1 MRFMPLTEY
10 ERLMGIQIPDCSID
24 LESRSACELKKSGVY
39 PYASHA
45 TTDLLCFAWAIGD
58 EAPQIWHPGLSFPER
73 VAAHIAAGGL
83 LRAWNAQFER
93 VMWRE
98 LGPRYGFPVVALE
111 QWICTAAEAAAMALP
126 RGLDACAAA
135 IGLEE
140 TKDVAGYR
148 LMLQMCKPRSMKGD
162 MPVWWDDDARKE
174 KLYAYCQQDVR
185 LEHRIAKAV
194 RRLPARERELYLLD
208 QRINDRGVA
217 VDLSLVDGM
226 QRIARTGM
234 ERAGRALSELT
245 GGAVSEA
252 TQLGRLKTWLAQE
265 GASVGSLAKKPLKD
279 LLDGELPDL
288 VRDALEARADAAKSS
303 NAKLDAM
310 LNCVSDDGRMRG
322 LLLYHGAATGRWTGR
337 LAQPHNYP
345 RPTLETEPWL
355 DELRRGDY
363 EVLDVVANPLE
374 MVSSAL
380 RSCLTAAPAHALYVA
395 DYAGIE
401 ARIVNWLAGQWDI
414 VDQFARKEDVYWN
427 NALHMAEMQGKP
439 LPATATRKTHPE
451 ARQGGKAVE
460 LGCGFGMGGVKFR
473 TTAADMFGLE
483 ISEEDAKAFV
493 AFYRETHPKVVQ
505 LWRDFQDAAI
515 AAVEEPGTVQ
525 STGEGA
531 TVRFTKRGGYLWM
544 LLPSGRPLCYARPKV
559 ELVEAP
565 WSTEE
570 KPAKVKSLTA
580 WATNS
585 YTRRWE
591 PCSLYGGLL
600 VENAVQ
606 AIARDWMAEGM
617 LRVENAGY
625 PVILSCHD
633 EVVSE
638 TPTDFGDVTSYEKLL
653 AQAPSW
659 GVGCPITA
667 EGWKGPHYRK

>member
-1 MRFMPLTEY
+1 M
-10 ERLMGIQIPDCSID
+10 DCSID
-24 LESRSACELKKSGVY
+24 FETRSACNLKQSGVY
-39 PYASHA
+39 PYASHP
-45 TTDLLCFAWAIGD
+45 TTDLWCFSYAFGD
-58 EAPQIWHPGLSFPER
+58 EAPQIWRPGDAFPPR
-73 VAAHIAAGGL
+73 LTAHIAAGGT

-93 VMWRE
+93 VIWNE
-98 LGPRYGFPVVALE
+98 LGPRHGFPVVALE

-148 LMLQMCKPRSMKGD
+148 LMLQMCKPRQVKPDGTCI
-162 MPVWWDDDARKE
+162 WWDDLPRRE

-194 RRLPARERELYLLD
+194 RRLSAKEQELYHLD

-217 VDLSLVDGM
+217 IDLSLIAGM
-226 QRIARTGM
+226 QGIARTGM

-252 TQLGRLKTWLAQE
+252 TQVGRLKTWLATE
-265 GASVGSLAKKPLKD
+265 GADVDSLAKKPLKD

-288 VRDALEARADAAKSS
+288 VRDVLEARADAAKSS
-303 NAKLDAM
+303 NAKLEAM
-310 LNCVSDDGRMRG
+310 LNCSSDDGRMRG

-345 RPTLETEPWL
+345 RPTLEVEPWL
-355 DELRRGDY
+355 EELRRGDF
-363 EVLDVVANPLE
+363 ELLDLVANPLE
-374 MVSSAL
+374 VVSSGL
-380 RSCLTAAPAHALYVA
+380 RSCLVAAPGRALYVA

-401 ARIVNWLAGQWDI
+401 ARIVNWLAGQWDK
-414 VDQFARKEDVYWN
+414 VDQFAAGEDVYWL
-427 NALHMAEMQGKP
+427 NALRMAEMQGHP
-439 LPATATRKTHPE
+439 LPAGATRKTHPE
-451 ARQGGKAVE
+451 SRQGGKAVE
-460 LGCGFGMGGVKFR
+460 LGCGFQMGGPKFR
-473 TTAADMFGLE
+473 ETAEKMFSLV
-483 ISEEDAKAFV
+483 ISEEESKSFV
-493 AFYRETHPKVVQ
+493 DFYRETHPKVVQ
-505 LWRDFQDAAI
+505 LWRDLQDAAVT
-515 AAVEEPGTVQ
+515 AVEEPGTVQ
-525 STGEGA
+525 AVGEGA
-531 TVRFTKRGGYLWM
+531 SLRLTKRGGYLWM
-544 LLPSGRPLCYARPKV
+544 ILPSGRPLCYARPKV

-565 WSTEE
+565 WSTPE

-591 PCSLYGGLL
+591 RCSLYGGLL

-617 LRVENAGY
+617 VRAEQAGY
-625 PVILSCHD
+625 PIILSVHD
-633 EVVSE
+633 EVIAEVPGGHGSVSK
-638 TPTDFGDVTSYEKLL
+638 YEAIL

-659 GVGCPITA
+659 GAQCPITA
-667 EGWKGPHYRK
+667 EGWRGPRYKK